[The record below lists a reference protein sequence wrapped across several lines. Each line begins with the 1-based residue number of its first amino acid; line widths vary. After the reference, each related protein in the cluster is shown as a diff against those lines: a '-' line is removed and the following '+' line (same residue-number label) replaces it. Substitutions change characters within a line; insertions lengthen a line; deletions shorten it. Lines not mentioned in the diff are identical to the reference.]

1 MRRHTEEYLVALD
14 VGTATTRCGVACW
27 RSDGSLVLEG
37 YGRVATA
44 GVNKGLVLDA
54 TAATE
59 SVRAAVEMA
68 ARRAQVRV
76 YSVITSV
83 ATPFARGLNSR
94 GCIGIA
100 REDKIIRGQD
110 ARRALAAARRVSLP
124 AGRSVL
130 EVYEQGFVVDETRG
144 VRNPVG
150 LAGARLEAEVLVVTD
165 SVSAQKNF
173 AQVVRR
179 AGFRLEQCVFGPLA
193 AANAVL
199 SDEEKQLGAVLVD
212 VGAAT
217 TSVVLYAGGA
227 PRFCRVVPIG
237 CQHITNDLAIGL
249 NTSVDVAEDLKRRHG
264 VPDCIPPRGRGRD
277 EKVAVAAAEGEGSRQ
292 VSLERVGLIVR
303 ARVEE
308 IFEIVARE
316 LERSGLPAAAGARV
330 VLCGG
335 FSRME
340 GGLEAAR
347 RVLRRPVR
355 LASPQVETT
364 LGQFVPDPTHA
375 VLLGT
380 LLRGVWYRERKL
392 DRRFEDGGGLRAMLR
407 RVAAWL

>member
-1 MRRHTEEYLVALD
+1 MRRRTEEYLVALD
-14 VGTATTRCGVACW
+14 VGTATTRCGIACW

-37 YGRVATA
+37 YSRVATA
-44 GVNKGLVLDA
+44 GVSKGLVLDA

-59 SVRAAVEMA
+59 SIRAAVEMA

-76 YSVITSV
+76 YSVIASV

-150 LAGARLEAEVLVVTD
+150 IAGARLEAEVLVVTD
-165 SVSAQKNF
+165 SVNAQENF

-199 SDEEKQLGAVLVD
+199 SNEEKQLGGVLVD

-217 TSVVLYAGGA
+217 TGIVLYAGGA

-264 VPDCIPPRGRGRD
+264 VPDYIPSRGRE
-277 EKVAVAAAEGEGSRQ
+277 EKVAVAAPEGGGSRE

-303 ARVEE
+303 SRVEE
-308 IFEIVARE
+308 IFEIVGRE
-316 LERSGLPAAAGARV
+316 LERSGVPAAASARV

-335 FSRME
+335 FSRMA

-355 LASPQVETT
+355 LATPQVETT